1 MGLCFVREKAMHH
14 NPQAQAY
21 KSLFPQARLLSTDFT
36 KLEKRVMDKLLANPN
51 CAEKFKEAVRTGQSY
66 SYHVFDDYKQGVDV
80 MPRRVYS
87 FDPAMN
93 NKVITSRVQ
102 TLADLQ
108 EVLDNNPSFTHI
120 SCVQDGK
127 HWLIHKGPVSAKSST
142 AHGKWKAISVK
153 RLPKPI
159 RMLLVIDPLMG

>member
-1 MGLCFVREKAMHH
+1 MPLGKPF
-14 NPQAQAY
+14 Q
-21 KSLFPQARLLSTDFT
+21 SLFPHGSVITTDFS
-36 KLEKRVMDKLLANPN
+36 KLENRVMAN
-51 CAEKFKEAVRTGQSY
+51 ALKHRGMGKSFKDAVYFGNSIHSQLWDDWY
-66 SYHVFDDYKQGVDV
+66 SKGIDV
-80 MPRRVYS
+80 MPRRLYS
-87 FDPAMN
+87 FHPARN
-93 NKVITSRVQ
+93 NQVTTTNVK

-108 EVLDNNPSFTHI
+108 EALDLNPDFIHI

-142 AHGKWKAISVK
+142 EHGRWKPISVP

>member
-1 MGLCFVREKAMHH
+1 MNRYQL
-14 NPQAQAY
+14 QAY
-21 KSLFPQARLLSTDFT
+21 QSLFPHIQASVITTDFS
-36 KLEKRVMDKLLANPN
+36 KLENRVIVNALKHRGMGKAFSKAMYYGTSIHNMW
-51 CAEKFKEAVRTGQSY
+51 
-66 SYHVFDDYKQGVDV
+66 DDWYKQGVDV

-102 TLADLQ
+102 TLAELQ

-142 AHGKWKAISVK
+142 QHGKWKGISVK